1 MKRTREI
8 IVLILCALSELG
20 LFFQFYRPVYFLET
34 DIIEKGTVSWTI
46 PRAIVLIAMVA
57 MFLFAVSIIWGN
69 LNGLLHI
76 SYAVYLLYFVIVLV
90 VLFAQR
96 RQVKTTLSNDYLHT
110 NLIVYIV
117 TAVIA
122 IFTLL
127 LFILREKGGIRL
139 IPKMSS
145 LLLLVMLGQFVTHGF
160 IVGGGSIYISKL
172 SILCGIC
179 SIIPYFTIYV
189 FEKSIL
195 EPTIREY
202 R

>member
-1 MKRTREI
+1 MRRTRE
-8 IVLILCALSELG
+8 VVVFLLCLLSELG

-57 MFLFAVSIIWGN
+57 MFLFALSLIKGN
-69 LNGLLHI
+69 FNGLLHI
-76 SYAVYLLYFVIVLV
+76 SYAVLLLYFVVVLV
-90 VLFAQR
+90 MMFAQKK
-96 RQVKTTLSNDYLHT
+96 VFYEAMNNDYLHT

-122 IFTLL
+122 IITLI

-139 IPKMSS
+139 VPKMSS
-145 LLLLVMLGQFVTHGF
+145 LLLLVLLGQLVTHG
-160 IVGGGSIYISKL
+160 IVVGGGTIYISKT
-172 SILCGIC
+172 SILCGVC
-179 SIIPYFTIYV
+179 SVIPYLTIFI

-195 EPTIREY
+195 EPTVKRY